1 MNTGMR
7 LDFSRWPMTWLL
19 LGVMAVLWLM
29 MAVDSG
35 SLMSTGDS
43 LLGDLTLL
51 YAPDVAD
58 GGWNY
63 LRLLSSCLVHLSLPH
78 LLLNG
83 LMLYFLGGIIESATR
98 SWEILVIFVLCG
110 LGGSLA
116 VLYFDPFSPTGGASG
131 ALFGMMVIYTALS
144 FKQDANLSTP
154 LALLGANLLYT
165 FISTGVS
172 VSGHLGGLGMGL
184 VLMPFFLSK
193 KPAVRVVGYLVGAV
207 IVVVS
212 LVLWVR

>member
-1 MNTGMR
+1 MNTQMR
-7 LDFSRWPMTWLL
+7 LDFSRWPMTWVL

-35 SLMSTGDS
+35 SIMSTANS
-43 LLGDLTLL
+43 TLGDLTLL
-51 YAPDVAD
+51 YAPDVAA

-63 LRLLSSCLVHLSLPH
+63 LRLVSSILVHLSLPH

-83 LMLYFLGGIIESATR
+83 FMLYFLAGIIESATR
-98 SWEILVIFVLCG
+98 SWELLVIFLLCG

-116 VLYFDPFSPTGGASG
+116 VLYFDPLSPTGGASG
-131 ALFGMMVIYTALS
+131 ALFGMMAIYIALS

-154 LALLGANLLYT
+154 LALLGANLAYT
-165 FISTGVS
+165 FITTGVS
-172 VSGHLGGLGMGL
+172 VSGHLGGLAMGM

-193 KPAVRVVGYLVGAV
+193 KPAPRVIGYALGAGL
-207 IVVVS
+207 VVVF
-212 LVLWVR
+212 VLLWLR